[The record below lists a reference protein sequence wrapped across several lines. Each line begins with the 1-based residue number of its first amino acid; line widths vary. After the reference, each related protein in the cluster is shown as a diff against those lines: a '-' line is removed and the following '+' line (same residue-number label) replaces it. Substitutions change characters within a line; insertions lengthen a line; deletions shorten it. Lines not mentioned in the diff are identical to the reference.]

1 MQNPWKELQT
11 NFELPETQLRAALC
25 RIVHYEKGEV
35 KNLRENEQ
43 NVHSWLNANNLP
55 AHRLYQ
61 LAVRKKSAY
70 GIRYA
75 EMRAQDKWRLMLE
88 IKQHLSSLLP
98 DKTPLQIRKI
108 VRRVGRWQYGEI
120 KTLTA
125 EEQTAQDLL
134 QKYGIKP
141 PTLGQWLLQTL
152 VPEELREGI
161 DQGVVSSIQAT
172 RAIQNRERQRRAAI
186 GLTLLE
192 DARSLV
198 KGVFL

>member
-152 VPEELREGI
+152 V
-161 DQGVVSSIQAT
+161 
-172 RAIQNRERQRRAAI
+172 
-186 GLTLLE
+186 
-192 DARSLV
+192 
-198 KGVFL
+198 